1 MDGVSSSKVTGAAH
15 QGGAE
20 AAQDTKNKSTKGDVE
35 GLSNATPQ
43 TPPADPAS
51 VQGETKKMAE
61 LSIKEQEV
69 EQAASSVDDKSTQAD
84 AKEVPLSAGEQS
96 PPKSEDGE
104 KTQEAAA
111 STGQPGKTDVDE
123 KAAQDVQ
130 ASADVSE
137 VPGEASVTD
146 SESAKEENVPNHVGA
161 DGGASARTQEGG
173 DSAKNE
179 V

>member
-35 GLSNATPQ
+35 GLSNARPK

-69 EQAASSVDDKSTQAD
+69 EQAASSVDDKSTPAD
-84 AKEVPLSAGEQS
+84 DKEAPSSAGEQS
-96 PPKSEDGE
+96 PAKSEDGE

-111 STGQPGKTDVDE
+111 SPGQPDKTDADE
-123 KAAQDVQ
+123 KAAQNVQ
-130 ASADVSE
+130 PSADVSE
-137 VPGEASVTD
+137 APGEASVAD
-146 SESAKEENVPNHVGA
+146 SESSKGESLPNHVGA
-161 DGGASARTQEGG
+161 DGGASAKTQEGG
-173 DSAKNE
+173 DSAKTE
-179 V
+179 A

>member
-35 GLSNATPQ
+35 GLSNARPQ
-43 TPPADPAS
+43 TPSADPAS

-69 EQAASSVDDKSTQAD
+69 PASSVDDKSTPAD
-84 AKEVPLSAGEQS
+84 AKEASLSAGEQS
-96 PPKSEDGE
+96 TPKSEDGE
-104 KTQEAAA
+104 KTQEAGA

-130 ASADVSE
+130 PSVDVSE
-137 VPGEASVTD
+137 APGEASVAD
-146 SESAKEENVPNHVGA
+146 GESSKEESLPNHVGA
-161 DGGASARTQEGG
+161 DGGASANTQEGG
-173 DSAKNE
+173 DSAKTE

>member
-1 MDGVSSSKVTGAAH
+1 MPRPRHHLLTLLQSRVKQRKWLNSVLKNRRSSR
-15 QGGAE
+15 Q
-20 AAQDTKNKSTKGDVE
+20 
-35 GLSNATPQ
+35 
-43 TPPADPAS
+43 
-51 VQGETKKMAE
+51 
-61 LSIKEQEV
+61 
-69 EQAASSVDDKSTQAD
+69 
-84 AKEVPLSAGEQS
+84 PLSAGEQS

-111 STGQPGKTDVDE
+111 STGQPDKTDVDE

-130 ASADVSE
+130 PSADVSE

-161 DGGASARTQEGG
+161 DGGASAKTQEGG